1 MKKILILVLTPM
13 ILSSCLKYGEPT
25 SLSLNGEYRV
35 DKITYELT
43 DNTQSTN
50 SMVFYPGD
58 LYVNPN
64 EKFPLDTVEVGFTP
78 IHIDYSMIRFKP
90 ILNPDGSKD
99 WTKQYTYYV
108 HGHNNIYDNGY
119 MKFDCDGTNRIWKI
133 IDDGLESLVLR
144 TQNSWY
150 SGSSGPSESV
160 TLHLTRVGP

>member
-1 MKKILILVLTPM
+1 
-13 ILSSCLKYGEPT
+13 
-25 SLSLNGEYRV
+25 
-35 DKITYELT
+35 
-43 DNTQSTN
+43 
-50 SMVFYPGD
+50 MVFYPGD

-64 EKFPLDTVEVGFTP
+64 EKFPLDTVKVGFTP

-119 MKFDCDGTNRIWKI
+119 MKFDCDGTNRVWKI

-160 TLHLTRVGP
+160 TLYLTRVGP